1 MRKENNKMKTYDEIN
16 NKEYEDKL
24 KLYIS
29 NNNVMAKQLVFK
41 ETCHSVQ
48 EAAAAANTSPEN
60 FIKSI
65 CMIKPDGKLV
75 VGIVK
80 GEDRVSTSR
89 VAKVLGVEEV
99 RIATPEEILDKTG
112 YICGGV
118 PGFGYD
124 AIFLIDPKVM
134 EMETIITGGGS
145 SYSLLEISPKEMHRL
160 NKGQVIRIRK

>member
-1 MRKENNKMKTYDEIN
+1 MEKHNGIH

-24 KLYIS
+24 KQYIS
-29 NNNVMAKQLVFK
+29 KNNVKAKHLVFK

-48 EAAAAANTSPEN
+48 EAAAAANASPER

-80 GEDRVSTSR
+80 GEDRASTSR
-89 VAKVLGVEEV
+89 VAKILGVEEM

-124 AIFLIDPKVM
+124 AIYLIDPKVM

-160 NKGQVIRIRK
+160 NNGQVIRIRK